1 MQMKKKRRKKTD
13 TNEMFE
19 FKGWGRWGAVYF
31 TDKKLSRNF
40 CVGQVDSVIDK
51 TKENVSFFVV
61 K

>member
-1 MQMKKKRRKKTD
+1 
-13 TNEMFE
+13 MFE